1 MQQED
6 DLRVLAKIMEFGRAV
21 SIFLLVVHVYVYCYP
36 SITAWHLNLE
46 VIDRILVNFNNTTGI
61 FNCILWSKLLAV
73 LLLAVSCL
81 GTHGVKGEKITW
93 PKIYAVLVAGCALFF
108 LNWWLLKLPLPHMAN
123 TAFYIFTL
131 TAGYLALLMSGLWM
145 SRLYRHNL
153 MEDVFNMENE
163 SFMQETRLMENE
175 YSVNLP
181 TRFYYKKRWNNGFVN
196 IVNIFRAC
204 MVIGTPGSGKSY
216 AIVNSY
222 IRQLIAKGFAIYI
235 YDYKFDDLSTI
246 AYNSL
251 LKNMDKYEVKPR
263 FYVINFDDPRRSHRC
278 NPINPEFMT
287 DISDAYEAS
296 YTIML
301 NLNRTWI
308 EKQGDF
314 FVESPIILLAAIIW
328 YLKIYKNG
336 IYCTFPHAVELLNKP
351 YSDLFTILTSYPE
364 LENYLSPFMDA
375 WKGNAQ
381 DQLQGQ
387 IASAKIPL
395 TRMISPQLYW
405 VMTGNDFSLD
415 INNPKEPKLLCVGNN
430 PDRQNIYSAALGLYN
445 SRIVKLINKKKQL
458 KCAVIIDELPT
469 IYFRGLDNLIATARS
484 NKVGVL
490 LGFQDFSQLTR
501 DYGEKESKVI
511 QNTVGNI
518 FSGQVVGETAKTL
531 SERFGKVLQQR
542 QSVSINRQDVSTSIN
557 TQLDSLIPA
566 SKIANLSQGTFVG
579 AVADNFDER
588 IEQKIFHAEIV
599 VDHTKISAEEKAY
612 QKIPVINDFKDRN
625 GNDIMMQQ
633 IQRNYDQIKADA
645 QAIINE
651 EMRRIKN
658 DPELRKRLGLEDE
671 KGKDPDKS

>member
-6 DLRVLAKIMEFGRAV
+6 DLRALAKIMEFGRAV

-93 PKIYAVLVAGCALFF
+93 PKIYAALVAGCALFF
-108 LNWWLLKLPLPHMAN
+108 LNWWLLELPLPHAAN

-351 YSDLFTILTSYPE
+351 YSDLFTVLTSYPE
-364 LENYLSPFMDA
+364 LENYLSPFIDA
-375 WKGNAQ
+375 WKGGAQ

-445 SRIVKLINKKKQL
+445 SRIVKLINKKRQL

-579 AVADNFDER
+579 AVADNFGEK

-599 VDHTKISAEEKAY
+599 VDHAAVSAEEKAY
-612 QKIPVINDFKDRN
+612 RKIPFINEFKDKD

-633 IQRNYDQIKADA
+633 IQRNYDQIKSDA

-651 EMRRIKN
+651 EMDRIKN
-658 DPELRKRLGLEDE
+658 DPELCKRLGLDNE
-671 KGKDPDKS
+671 KTSKKE

>member
-6 DLRVLAKIMEFGRAV
+6 DLRALAKIMEFGRAV

-36 SITAWHLNLE
+36 SITAWHLNLA
-46 VIDRILVNFNNTTGI
+46 VMDRILVNFNNTTGI

-93 PKIYAVLVAGCALFF
+93 PKIYAALVAGCALFF
-108 LNWWLLKLPLPHMAN
+108 LNWWLLELPLPHMAN

-235 YDYKFDDLSTI
+235 YDYKFEDLSTI

-351 YSDLFTILTSYPE
+351 YSDLFTVLTSYPE

-375 WKGNAQ
+375 WKGGAQ

-445 SRIVKLINKKKQL
+445 SRIVKLINKKRQL

-579 AVADNFDER
+579 AVADNFGEK

-599 VDHTKISAEEKAY
+599 VDHAAVSAEEKTY
-612 QKIPVINDFKDRN
+612 RKIPFINEFKDKD

-633 IQRNYDQIKADA
+633 IQRNYDQIKSDA

-651 EMRRIKN
+651 EMDRIKN
-658 DPELRKRLGLEDE
+658 DPELCKRLGLDDE
-671 KGKDPDKS
+671 KTSKKE

>member
-6 DLRVLAKIMEFGRAV
+6 DLRALAKIMEFGRAV

-93 PKIYAVLVAGCALFF
+93 PKIYAALVAGCVLFF
-108 LNWWLLKLPLPHMAN
+108 LNWWLLELPLPHMAN

-263 FYVINFDDPRRSHRC
+263 FYVINFDDPHRSHRC

-308 EKQGDF
+308 EKQGGLLRGVSYHSACGNNLVFKDLQKWHLLY
-314 FVESPIILLAAIIW
+314 VSPCGGTAQQTLLR
-328 YLKIYKNG
+328 
-336 IYCTFPHAVELLNKP
+336 PVHH
-351 YSDLFTILTSYPE
+351 SDL
-364 LENYLSPFMDA
+364 LSGAGKLPF
-375 WKGNAQ
+375 
-381 DQLQGQ
+381 
-387 IASAKIPL
+387 PL
-395 TRMISPQLYW
+395 HGRME
-405 VMTGNDFSLD
+405 G
-415 INNPKEPKLLCVGNN
+415 
-430 PDRQNIYSAALGLYN
+430 
-445 SRIVKLINKKKQL
+445 
-458 KCAVIIDELPT
+458 KCPGPAP
-469 IYFRGLDNLIATARS
+469 RP
-484 NKVGVL
+484 
-490 LGFQDFSQLTR
+490 
-501 DYGEKESKVI
+501 
-511 QNTVGNI
+511 
-518 FSGQVVGETAKTL
+518 
-531 SERFGKVLQQR
+531 
-542 QSVSINRQDVSTSIN
+542 
-557 TQLDSLIPA
+557 DSL
-566 SKIANLSQGTFVG
+566 G
-579 AVADNFDER
+579 
-588 IEQKIFHAEIV
+588 
-599 VDHTKISAEEKAY
+599 
-612 QKIPVINDFKDRN
+612 
-625 GNDIMMQQ
+625 
-633 IQRNYDQIKADA
+633 
-645 QAIINE
+645 
-651 EMRRIKN
+651 
-658 DPELRKRLGLEDE
+658 
-671 KGKDPDKS
+671 

>member
-1 MQQED
+1 M
-6 DLRVLAKIMEFGRAV
+6 RALAKIMEFGRAV

-36 SITAWHLNLE
+36 SITAWNLNLA
-46 VIDRILVNFNNTTGI
+46 VMDRILVNFNNTTGI

-93 PKIYAVLVAGCALFF
+93 PKIYAALVAGCALFF
-108 LNWWLLKLPLPHMAN
+108 LNWWLLELPLPHAAN

-131 TAGYLALLMSGLWM
+131 TAGYLALQMSGLWM

-351 YSDLFTILTSYPE
+351 YSDLFTVLTSYPE

-375 WKGNAQ
+375 WKGGAQ

-445 SRIVKLINKKKQL
+445 SRIVKLINKKRQL

-579 AVADNFDER
+579 AVADNFGEK

-599 VDHTKISAEEKAY
+599 VDHAAVSAEEKTY
-612 QKIPVINDFKDRN
+612 RKIPFINEFKDKD

-633 IQRNYDQIKADA
+633 IQRNYDQIKSDA

-651 EMRRIKN
+651 EMDRIKN
-658 DPELRKRLGLEDE
+658 DPELCKRLGLDNE
-671 KGKDPDKS
+671 KTSKKE

>member
-6 DLRVLAKIMEFGRAV
+6 DLRALAKIMEFGRAV

-405 VMTGNDFSLD
+405 VMTCNDFSLD

>member
-6 DLRVLAKIMEFGRAV
+6 DLRALAKIMEFGRAV
-21 SIFLLVVHVYVYCYP
+21 SIFRLVVHVYVYCYP

-93 PKIYAVLVAGCALFF
+93 PKIYAALVAGCALFF
-108 LNWWLLKLPLPHMAN
+108 LNWWLLELPLPHMAN

-145 SRLYRHNL
+145 SRIYRHNL

-251 LKNMDKYEVKPR
+251 LKNMDKYEIKPR

-301 NLNRTWI
+301 NLNRTW
-308 EKQGDF
+308 
-314 FVESPIILLAAIIW
+314 V
-328 YLKIYKNG
+328 
-336 IYCTFPHAVELLNKP
+336 
-351 YSDLFTILTSYPE
+351 
-364 LENYLSPFMDA
+364 
-375 WKGNAQ
+375 
-381 DQLQGQ
+381 
-387 IASAKIPL
+387 
-395 TRMISPQLYW
+395 
-405 VMTGNDFSLD
+405 
-415 INNPKEPKLLCVGNN
+415 
-430 PDRQNIYSAALGLYN
+430 
-445 SRIVKLINKKKQL
+445 
-458 KCAVIIDELPT
+458 
-469 IYFRGLDNLIATARS
+469 
-484 NKVGVL
+484 
-490 LGFQDFSQLTR
+490 
-501 DYGEKESKVI
+501 
-511 QNTVGNI
+511 
-518 FSGQVVGETAKTL
+518 
-531 SERFGKVLQQR
+531 
-542 QSVSINRQDVSTSIN
+542 
-557 TQLDSLIPA
+557 
-566 SKIANLSQGTFVG
+566 
-579 AVADNFDER
+579 
-588 IEQKIFHAEIV
+588 
-599 VDHTKISAEEKAY
+599 
-612 QKIPVINDFKDRN
+612 
-625 GNDIMMQQ
+625 
-633 IQRNYDQIKADA
+633 
-645 QAIINE
+645 
-651 EMRRIKN
+651 
-658 DPELRKRLGLEDE
+658 
-671 KGKDPDKS
+671 

>member
-6 DLRVLAKIMEFGRAV
+6 DLRALAKIMEFGRAV

-36 SITAWHLNLE
+36 SITAWNLNLA
-46 VIDRILVNFNNTTGI
+46 VMDRILVNFNNTTGI

-93 PKIYAVLVAGCALFF
+93 PKIYAALVAGCALFF
-108 LNWWLLKLPLPHMAN
+108 LNWWLLELPLPHAAN

-314 FVESPIILLAAIIW
+314 FVEFPIILLAAIIW

-351 YSDLFTILTSYPE
+351 YSDLFTVLTSYPE

-375 WKGNAQ
+375 WKGGAQ

-445 SRIVKLINKKKQL
+445 SRIVKLINKKRQL

-579 AVADNFDER
+579 AVADNFGEK

-599 VDHTKISAEEKAY
+599 VDHAAVSAEEKAY
-612 QKIPVINDFKDRN
+612 RKIPFINEFKDKD

-633 IQRNYDQIKADA
+633 IQRNYDQIKSDA

-651 EMRRIKN
+651 EMDRIKN
-658 DPELRKRLGLEDE
+658 DPELCKRLGLDNE
-671 KGKDPDKS
+671 KTSKKE